1 MDELGSDP
9 RLSCDSYITF
19 YCIYFLSNVTK
30 YQLIYFSHRQS
41 LSLHFNH
48 TKSRRHRQKD
58 KQVKNKR
65 KEEECLPNGQKEKKQ
80 TTGAWANKNNS
91 HDCKSAVLHFIRR
104 NELCVASC
112 PLQTTGV
119 FSHGSAKDYCT
130 ANSGQAGVQAVRR
143 LGASFERTKC
153 PELRLENIVNRL
165 PVESSSPTARW
176 KLD

>member
-1 MDELGSDP
+1 MVKLQVMDELGSDP

-65 KEEECLPNGQKEKKQ
+65 KEEECLPNGQKKKNKQ
-80 TTGAWANKNNS
+80 QELEWTKIIPMIANLQFCILSEEMNSAWPLVP
-91 HDCKSAVLHFIRR
+91 CK
-104 NELCVASC
+104 
-112 PLQTTGV
+112 Q
-119 FSHGSAKDYCT
+119 
-130 ANSGQAGVQAVRR
+130 
-143 LGASFERTKC
+143 
-153 PELRLENIVNRL
+153 LEF
-165 PVESSSPTARW
+165 SPTAAPRLLHSKFRSGRSAGGQETGGFIW
-176 KLD
+176 EN